1 MEAEEKFNLIK
12 EFIEADGRNFEEECL
27 VVYTMP
33 TTKQIRCV
41 MPLEEGLD
49 KLMKK
54 FSEEPATK
62 DIHVCLKL
70 KIH

>member
-12 EFIEADGRNFEEECL
+12 EFVEADGRNFEEECL

-33 TTKQIRCV
+33 TTKQIKKI

-54 FSEEPATK
+54 FSNEPATK
-62 DIHVCLKL
+62 GIHICLKL

>member
-33 TTKQIRCV
+33 TKKRIGKV
-41 MPLEEGLD
+41 MPLEEGFD

-54 FSEEPATK
+54 FNNEPATK
-62 DIHVCLKL
+62 GIHVCLKL
-70 KIH
+70 KIY